1 MEVVGVDDFRHGASN
16 VPFLGDARV
25 LNGALTNITFLRGV
39 FAKFKFDAVYL
50 LPDPP
55 GVFVAN
61 RRSSAIYATDLV
73 GFYVVQTRDLD
84 LVGFF
89 QLITP

>member
-1 MEVVGVDDFRHGASN
+1 MEVVGVDDFQHGTSN
-16 VPFLGDARV
+16 IPFLGDARV
-25 LNGALTNITFLRGV
+25 LNGALTNITFLRSV
-39 FAKFKFDAVYL
+39 FAKFNFDTVYL

-73 GFYVVQTRDLD
+73 RPEMVEGPLWT
-84 LVGFF
+84 
-89 QLITP
+89 